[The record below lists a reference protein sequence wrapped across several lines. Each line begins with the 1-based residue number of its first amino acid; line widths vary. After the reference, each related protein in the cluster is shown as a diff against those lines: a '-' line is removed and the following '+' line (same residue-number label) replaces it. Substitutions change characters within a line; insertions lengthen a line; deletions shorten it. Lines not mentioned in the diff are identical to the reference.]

1 MATLILE
8 DSTVMYAKSFG
19 AQGDGFGEILFNTS
33 MAGYQEII
41 TDPSYAGQVIVMTYP
56 EIGNYGINNDDFES
70 LNPAL
75 RALVVKEYCKNE
87 SHYKSKITLGDYLKE
102 RNVLGIEG
110 LDTRSLTKKI
120 REAGTMSCFITT
132 RDLSDEEIK
141 QKIEETKNYKPNPD
155 IVFDV
160 TTRESYIKGEGN
172 PIKLAF
178 IDYGAKYG
186 IVKSL
191 VKRGCEVKVY
201 PANVSARSILDG
213 DFDAVFL
220 SNGPGDPKDCKIEI
234 ETIKELTGKLPI
246 FGICLG
252 YQLLAIVSGAKT
264 YKLKY
269 GHRGGNHPVINLE
282 TNKVMMSS
290 QNHGYAVDVESLSE
304 IMTPTYKNL
313 NDDTLEGFKID
324 SLKIHAV
331 QFHPE
336 AAPGPDDAAVIFD
349 EWIELMKKYQKVR
362 A

>member
-8 DSTVMYAKSFG
+8 DSTVMHGRSFG
-19 AQGDGFGEILFNTS
+19 AQGDVFGEIVFNTS

-41 TDPSYAGQVIVMTYP
+41 PDPSYANQIIVMTYP

-75 RALVVKEYCKNE
+75 KAFVVKEYCKNE
-87 SHYKSKITLGDYLKE
+87 SHYKSEKTLGEYLKE
-102 RNVLGIEG
+102 KNVVGIEG
-110 LDTRSLTKKI
+110 TDTRTLTKKI
-120 REAGTMSCFITT
+120 REAGTMNCFVTS
-132 RDLSDEEIK
+132 RDLSEDEIK
-141 QKIEETKNYKPNPD
+141 QKIEETKNYKPDPD
-155 IVFDV
+155 VVFSV
-160 TTRESYIKGEGN
+160 TTKEAYTKGEGN

-201 PANVSARSILDG
+201 PANVNAQSILEG

-220 SNGPGDPKDCKIEI
+220 SNGPGDPKDCISEI
-234 ETIKELTGKLPI
+234 ETIKNLTGKLPI

-269 GHRGGNHPVINLE
+269 GHPGGIHRVIYLE
-282 TNKVMMSS
+282 TNKVKMSS
-290 QNHGYAVDVESLSE
+290 QNHGYAVDIESLSE
-304 IMTPTYKNL
+304 LMTPTYKNL
-313 NDDTLEGFKID
+313 NDNTLEGFKID

>member
-8 DSTVMYAKSFG
+8 DSTVMYGRPFG
-19 AQGDGFGEILFNTS
+19 AQGDVFGEIVFNTS

-41 TDPSYAGQVIVMTYP
+41 TDPSYANQIIVMTYP

-75 RALVVKEYCKNE
+75 KAFVVKEYCKNE
-87 SHYKSKITLGDYLKE
+87 SHYKSEKTLGEYLKE
-102 RNVLGIEG
+102 KNVVGIEG
-110 LDTRSLTKKI
+110 TDTRTLTKKI
-120 REAGTMSCFITT
+120 REAGTMNCFVTS
-132 RDLSDEEIK
+132 RDLSEDEIK
-141 QKIEETKNYKPNPD
+141 QKIEETKNYKPDPD
-155 IVFDV
+155 VVFSV
-160 TTRESYIKGEGN
+160 TTKEAYTKGEGN

-201 PANVSARSILDG
+201 PANVNAQSILEG

-220 SNGPGDPKDCKIEI
+220 SNGPGDPKDCISEI
-234 ETIKELTGKLPI
+234 ETIKNLTGKLPI

-252 YQLLAIVSGAKT
+252 YQLLAIVAGAKT

-290 QNHGYAVDVESLSE
+290 QNHGYAVDIESLSE
-304 IMTPTYKNL
+304 LMTPTYKNL
-313 NDDTLEGFKID
+313 NDNTLEGFKIN

>member
-8 DSTVMYAKSFG
+8 DGTVMSVKSFG
-19 AQGDGFGEILFNTS
+19 AVREVFGEIVFNTS

-41 TDPSYAGQVIVMTYP
+41 TDPSYANQIIVMTYP
-56 EIGNYGINNDDFES
+56 EIGNYGINKDDFES

-75 RALVVKEYCKNE
+75 KALIVKEYCKNE
-87 SHYKSKITLGDYLKE
+87 SHYKSEKSLGDYLKE
-102 RNVLGIEG
+102 RNVAGIECA
-110 LDTRSLTKKI
+110 DTRTLTKKI
-120 REAGTMSCFITT
+120 REAGTMNCFISP
-132 RDLSDEEIK
+132 RDLSEYEIK

-155 IVFDV
+155 VVYDV
-160 TTRESYIKGEGN
+160 TTRAVYVRGEGN

-191 VKRGCEVKVY
+191 FNRGCEVKVY
-201 PANVSARSILDG
+201 PANVNAESILSG
-213 DFDAVFL
+213 GFDAVFL
-220 SNGPGDPKDCKIEI
+220 SNGPGDPQDCKVEI
-234 ETIKELTGKLPI
+234 ETIKNLIGKLPI

-269 GHRGGNHPVINLE
+269 GHRGGNHPVINLL

-290 QNHGYAVDVESLSE
+290 QNHGYAVDINTLSD

-336 AAPGPDDAAVIFD
+336 AAPGPNDASVIFD
-349 EWIELMKKYQKVR
+349 EWVELMKEYKKARV
-362 A
+362 

>member
-19 AQGDGFGEILFNTS
+19 AQGDVFGEIVFNTS

-56 EIGNYGINNDDFES
+56 EIGNYGVNNDDFES

-201 PANVSARSILDG
+201 PANVRAQSILKE

-234 ETIKELTGKLPI
+234 ATIQELMGKIPI